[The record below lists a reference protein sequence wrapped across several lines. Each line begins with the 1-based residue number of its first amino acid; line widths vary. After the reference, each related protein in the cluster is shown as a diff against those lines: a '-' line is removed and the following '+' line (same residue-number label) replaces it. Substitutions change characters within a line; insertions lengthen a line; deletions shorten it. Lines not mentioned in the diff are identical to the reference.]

1 MYNQY
6 GYNGSLTPADLA
18 WLLFAQTGEL
28 GMYMLYNDL
37 SFVENERNIFD

>member
-6 GYNGSLTPADLA
+6 GFNGSLTPADLS

-28 GMYMLYNDL
+28 GMYML
-37 SFVENERNIFD
+37 FNELRIDDRERSIFD